1 MFYDYVFGLI
11 GCIGSGKSY
20 RLQSFIDDVTAK
32 GYKVVTGDFSDGI
45 RDLVTYIITG
55 TMANS
60 IDVNSE
66 KYGQWKGQIVGE
78 IKDPFTMDGCMLS
91 GRDLLRNVG
100 EGAKL
105 IAGPDVW
112 AKYTGEK
119 VYDEAVRGE
128 KREGVIFGSVRF
140 PVEAEAVCRVAKLLH
155 RDPMFI
161 FCDYHSPRYD
171 CTSDHVSE
179 KLAQAILQTGATDG
193 EDVTNHVKQILWKN
207 SISF

>member
-11 GCIGSGKSY
+11 GCIGGGKSY

-55 TMANS
+55 IMANN

-66 KYGQWKGQIVGE
+66 KYGQWKGQIVGK
-78 IKDPFTMDGCMLS
+78 IKDPSTMDDYMLS

-100 EGAKL
+100 EGTKW
-105 IAGPDVW
+105 IAGLDVW

-119 VYDEAVRGE
+119 VYNAAVNVKGA
-128 KREGVIFGSVRF
+128 GVIFGSVRF
-140 PVEAEAVCRVAKLLH
+140 SAEAEAVCRVAKLLH
-155 RDPMFI
+155 RSPKFI

-179 KLAQAILQTGATDG
+179 RLAQAILHRGATDG

-207 SISF
+207 STSF